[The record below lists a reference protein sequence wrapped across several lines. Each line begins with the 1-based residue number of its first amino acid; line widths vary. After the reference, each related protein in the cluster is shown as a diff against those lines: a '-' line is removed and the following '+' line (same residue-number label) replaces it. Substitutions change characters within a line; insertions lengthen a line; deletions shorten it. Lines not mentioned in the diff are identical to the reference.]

1 MKKTLLTLLLLLI
14 TFSYAKEDPKR
25 FYNSDITINKIGKV
39 LEVIFETEKM
49 KPNVVLKRLGEKSKF
64 SLDFDATEDGLIVNF
79 KEYKQGA
86 YMLTIDAEFKN
97 EDILVYVN
105 DIAIK
110 IIDRRTIMK
119 PMFQFKDNKFRVIVH
134 EQETPIDILVES
146 LSGNIL
152 YKGKYSSE
160 GLSKKIFK
168 INDKLD
174 KYVVTLK
181 YKRKVFSKT
190 LYTS

>member
-1 MKKTLLTLLLLLI
+1 M
-14 TFSYAKEDPKR
+14 
-25 FYNSDITINKIGKV
+25 V
-39 LEVIFETEKM
+39 
-49 KPNVVLKRLGEKSKF
+49 KRLGEKSKF
-64 SLDFDATEDGLIVNF
+64 PLDFDATEDGLIVNF

-105 DIAIK
+105 DTAIK

-168 INDKLD
+168 I
-174 KYVVTLK
+174 
-181 YKRKVFSKT
+181 KT
-190 LYTS
+190 NL

>member
-1 MKKTLLTLLLLLI
+1 MKKTLLTLFLLLL
-14 TFSYAKEDPKR
+14 TFSYAQENPKR
-25 FYNSDITINKIGKV
+25 SYNSDITLTKIEKV

-49 KPNVVLKRLGEKSKF
+49 KPNVVLKRLEGKSKLPLNF
-64 SLDFDATEDGLIVNF
+64 DSLEDALIVNF
-79 KEYKQGA
+79 KDYKQGA
-86 YMLTIDAEFKN
+86 YMLTIDTEFKN
-97 EDILVYVN
+97 EDIMIYVN
-105 DIAIK
+105 DAAIK

-119 PMFQFKDNKFRVIVH
+119 PLFQFQDNKFRVIVH
-134 EQETPIDILVES
+134 EKETPIDILVES